1 MNTISK
7 TQQEQLAQKT
17 RTLVG
22 DLNSLIRGYEPGD
35 HTDLLKHSRVYQ
47 QALQALVDHMLTHN
61 WADYMQ
67 YAEQDRNNHYR
78 YSLVLE
84 QQLAESEA
92 DLEAAQYKLDTFTRR
107 YC

>member
-7 TQQEQLAQKT
+7 TQQEQLARVTQEH
-17 RTLVG
+17 VAN
-22 DLNSLIRGYEPGD
+22 LNSLIRGYETRD
-35 HTDLLKHSRVYQ
+35 ARTLLDHSRAYGK
-47 QALQALVDHMLTHN
+47 ALQALVDHMLTHN

-84 QQLAESEA
+84 QHLAETDA